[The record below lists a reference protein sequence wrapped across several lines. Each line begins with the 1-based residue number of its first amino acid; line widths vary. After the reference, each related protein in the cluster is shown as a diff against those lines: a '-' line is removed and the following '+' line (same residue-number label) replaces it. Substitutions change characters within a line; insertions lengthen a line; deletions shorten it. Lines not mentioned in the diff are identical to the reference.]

1 MTSAPPRRTGRPV
14 RGRRTPA
21 RDIALIASFA
31 ALIAV
36 LGLPGA
42 IALPG
47 SPVPITLQTLGVML
61 AGSVLGARRGALAVI
76 TFLALVAA
84 GLPLLS
90 GGRGGLAVFVGPSAG
105 YLVGFVAGAFVI
117 GWLVQRRLPHHP
129 LWWGGLANVVGGI
142 VVVYAFGIPGT
153 ALVLGTDGIVATA
166 IAAVAFL
173 PGDLLK
179 VVVATVVAAA
189 VHRAV
194 PDLVPTRRA
203 ERDRVVAG

>member
-1 MTSAPPRRTGRPV
+1 MTSATPQPADRAV
-14 RGRRTPA
+14 RGRRTPS

-47 SPVPITLQTLGVML
+47 AVPITLQTMGVML
-61 AGSVLGARRGALAVI
+61 AGSALGARRGALAVL

-90 GGRGGLAVFVGPSAG
+90 GGRGGLAVFVGPSSG

-117 GWLVQRRLPHHP
+117 GWLVQRRLPSYP

-153 ALVLGTDGIVATA
+153 ALVLGTDGPVATA
-166 IAAVAFL
+166 IAATVFL

-179 VVVATVVAAA
+179 VVLATAVAAA

-194 PDLVPTRRA
+194 PDLVPARGAAR
-203 ERDRVVAG
+203 ERVSAR

>member
-1 MTSAPPRRTGRPV
+1 M
-14 RGRRTPA
+14 
-21 RDIALIASFA
+21 
-31 ALIAV
+31 
-36 LGLPGA
+36 
-42 IALPG
+42 
-47 SPVPITLQTLGVML
+47 
-61 AGSVLGARRGALAVI
+61 LGARRGALAVL

-117 GWLVQRRLPHHP
+117 GWLVQRRLPVYP

-142 VVVYAFGIPGT
+142 VVVYLVGIPVQ
-153 ALVLGTDGIVATA
+153 ALVLGTDGVVATA

-179 VVVATVVAAA
+179 AVVATAVAAA

-194 PDLVPTRRA
+194 PDLGPARRA
-203 ERDRVVAG
+203 SRDRVTTG